1 MTKKICKQSK
11 IVGLAASLGL
21 VAGLALAP
29 QQSLAA
35 MGYTNDTRG
44 GVVKSGTGLCWQAP
58 GGMPEMLPECGGPVP
73 EPKAAAPLDYDGDGV
88 PNDRDQCP
96 NTPAGVAV
104 DEVGCPLDSDGD
116 GVPDY
121 RDKCPGTPLGTKVDA
136 DGCDIIE
143 NITIDLKVEEFDFN
157 SAELRPPMKDA
168 LDNLADTIQRSRGE
182 EMITIVGHTDS
193 VGPAEYNQGLSE
205 RRAQS
210 AADHLIS
217 RGIDA
222 DRVTV
227 KGEGET
233 NPIADNGTAEGR
245 AINRRIEVQ
254 TR

>member
-1 MTKKICKQSK
+1 M
-11 IVGLAASLGL
+11 
-21 VAGLALAP
+21 
-29 QQSLAA
+29 
-35 MGYTNDTRG
+35 
-44 GVVKSGTGLCWQAP
+44 
-58 GGMPEMLPECGGPVP
+58 
-73 EPKAAAPLDYDGDGV
+73 AAPLDSDGDGV
-88 PNDRDQCP
+88 PDDRDQCP

-136 DGCDIIE
+136 DGCAIIE
-143 NITIDLKVEEFDFN
+143 SMVIDLNVEEFDFG

-168 LDNLADTIQRSRGE
+168 LDNLADTILRSRGE
-182 EMITIVGHTDS
+182 ETITIVGHTDS
-193 VGPAEYNQGLSE
+193 VGPAEYNQGLSQ

-217 RGIDA
+217 RGVDT

-233 NPIADNGTAEGR
+233 SPIADNDTDAGR
-245 AINRRIEVQ
+245 ARNRRIEVK